1 MKKISVVT
9 ATRAEYG
16 LLKKLII
23 ALKKEDNIEV
33 EVVVTGAHL
42 SEAYG
47 STYRE
52 IEKDGIIINK
62 KIEILVDGTSSVVV
76 SKSMSLAIM

>member
-16 LLKKLII
+16 LLKNFII
-23 ALKKEDNIEV
+23 ALKKEENLEV

-42 SEAYG
+42 SKAYG
-47 STYRE
+47 STYHE
-52 IEKDGIIINK
+52 LEKDGITIDK
-62 KIEILVDGTSSVVV
+62 KISE
-76 SKSMSLAIM
+76 KQRNRR